1 MIDKV
6 RVSWRKR
13 GKNEEEGLGREEKR
27 EREHARERGREGQRG
42 RMRVRERQRTRNRER
57 GEAWTVL
64 IFLPRKLHKQSVIM
78 REPSA
83 GPGAGE
89 PPELRQPIIRHCP
102 TGWIRK

>member
-1 MIDKV
+1 M
-6 RVSWRKR
+6 KR
-13 GKNEEEGLGREEKR
+13 RGWKERER
-27 EREHARERGREGQRG
+27 EREHAHERERARQ
-42 RMRVRERQRTRNRER
+42 RERERERERER

-64 IFLPRKLHKQSVIM
+64 FFLPRKLHKQSVIM